1 MAYYTQQQTM
11 ALMDATIE
19 MEPPAIPQ
27 RHQSLTAVT
36 ALGALVALGLMAA
49 LPAGKSSGVARL
61 YTASASASPA
71 GAAAITRP
79 RPLTSVRGAEVL
91 PEAVAARG
99 SAAAGQRAPLPLRG
113 GRQVLMAKED
123 EGPVRAAMAT
133 AGAFLTGLGLAKVL
147 QSAQASRAKSQTVL
161 RSDKTMTAV
170 AAPTKYTLR
179 YFDAR
184 GVVEVVRFLFAIAG
198 VPYEDHRY
206 RFTFGKPG
214 DFSTISMPEFEADK
228 AAGKLNPNMG
238 RLPILEVNGVCIGQ
252 SKAIERYLARQFG
265 FMGSNEV
272 EAAQIDALCEHVR
285 DIKDGYRKY
294 SAIRDEAEKQAAM
307 NKWYREELPTWCRY
321 LEKNISSDRWAVGSA
336 FSLAD
341 INIFVLLTDTFNN
354 KEATVQAYRD
364 CPRLKGI
371 CANVA
376 ALEGVQTWTQKRPPT
391 VI

>member
-1 MAYYTQQQTM
+1 M

-27 RHQSLTAVT
+27 RRWSLAAVT
-36 ALGALVALGLMAA
+36 TLGALVALGLTAA
-49 LPAGKSSGVARL
+49 LPAGKSSAVAHL
-61 YTASASASPA
+61 YTDSAQPA
-71 GAAAITRP
+71 GAAAATRP
-79 RPLTSVRGAEVL
+79 RPLTSVRVAEGV
-91 PEAVAARG
+91 PEAVARG
-99 SAAAGQRAPLPLRG
+99 SAAASQRAPLPLHG

-214 DFSTISMPEFEADK
+214 DFST
-228 AAGKLNPNMG
+228 
-238 RLPILEVNGVCIGQ
+238 
-252 SKAIERYLARQFG
+252 
-265 FMGSNEV
+265 
-272 EAAQIDALCEHVR
+272 
-285 DIKDGYRKY
+285 
-294 SAIRDEAEKQAAM
+294 
-307 NKWYREELPTWCRY
+307 
-321 LEKNISSDRWAVGSA
+321 
-336 FSLAD
+336 
-341 INIFVLLTDTFNN
+341 
-354 KEATVQAYRD
+354 
-364 CPRLKGI
+364 
-371 CANVA
+371 
-376 ALEGVQTWTQKRPPT
+376 
-391 VI
+391 